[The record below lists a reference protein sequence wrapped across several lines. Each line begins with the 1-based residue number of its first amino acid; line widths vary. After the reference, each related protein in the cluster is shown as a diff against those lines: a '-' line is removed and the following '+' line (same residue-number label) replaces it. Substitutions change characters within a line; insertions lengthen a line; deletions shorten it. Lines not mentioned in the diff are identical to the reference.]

1 MRRKE
6 EWNDGILEWWN
17 GGMMISP
24 APKIRNFHS
33 VEKIFHSMENFPP
46 FFHAMET
53 FSQFFPQHGKS
64 YPRYGKLF
72 PRRGKPGCG

>member
-46 FFHAMET
+46 FF
-53 FSQFFPQHGKS
+53 
-64 YPRYGKLF
+64 PRHGKLF